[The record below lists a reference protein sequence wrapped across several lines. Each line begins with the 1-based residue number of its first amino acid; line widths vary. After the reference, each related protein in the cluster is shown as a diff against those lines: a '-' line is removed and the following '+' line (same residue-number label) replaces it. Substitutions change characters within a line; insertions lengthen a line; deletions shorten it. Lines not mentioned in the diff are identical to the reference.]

1 MSALPLQSLLRTI
14 GIRPSLVDARFDF
27 ADSLA
32 DVCAP
37 QVGDVVEQ
45 ISEARSLDELW
56 QFRTAIFS
64 LVARQHHEGEA
75 RRRLKALARHA
86 PPRRRVLASPETT
99 AHAAF

>member
-1 MSALPLQSLLRTI
+1 MSALPLHHLLRAI
-14 GIRPSLVDARFDF
+14 GFRPSLVDARFDF

-56 QFRTAIFS
+56 QFRSAIFS
-64 LVARQHHEGEA
+64 LVARQYHEGEA

-86 PPRRRVLASPETT
+86 PPRRRIAPSPDT
-99 AHAAF
+99 AHAPL